1 MKFIA
6 QQTAI
11 YCAGPVFLLY
21 NLAQYYLE
29 NKTFDKLNKL
39 NKTKDIY
46 NLTK

>member
-11 YCAGPVFLLY
+11 YFAGPVFLLY